1 MHVSQTAEKKDGL
14 SLKSWLDSTRTKLK
28 GNQGSFSLFMT
39 RICGRW
45 VAAAAMT
52 HVTAVTVAV
61 TVTDSWFLI
70 HDDLMTHDS

>member
-1 MHVSQTAEKKDGL
+1 MHVKPNSRKERWAEFEV
-14 SLKSWLDSTRTKLK
+14 WLDSTRTKLK
-28 GNQGSFSLFMT
+28 GNGSFSLFMT
-39 RICGRW
+39 RVCGRW

-52 HVTAVTVAV
+52 HMIAVTAV

>member
-1 MHVSQTAEKKDGL
+1 MHVKPNSRKERWAEFEVLAGFDANKAERKP
-14 SLKSWLDSTRTKLK
+14 R
-28 GNQGSFSLFMT
+28 QFFMT
-39 RICGRW
+39 RVCGRW

>member
-1 MHVSQTAEKKDGL
+1 MHVKPNSRKKDGL
-14 SLKSWLDSTRTKLK
+14 SVFEDSTRTKLK

-39 RICGRW
+39 RVCGRW

>member
-1 MHVSQTAEKKDGL
+1 MA
-14 SLKSWLDSTRTKLK
+14 DSTRTKLK

-39 RICGRW
+39 HVCGRW

-52 HVTAVTVAV
+52 LVTAVAV

-70 HDDLMTHDS
+70 HDDLMMSRGSS